1 MPIRQN
7 TYAVVVTR
15 GHKEDGVVLEALAR
29 RFVDGDRLRFLGM
42 IGSKTKQALL
52 WKHLREQGVGDDF
65 LDSVRTPMGAYLG
78 SRTHE
83 EIAVSVVAELIAVR
97 RLGHDLQ
104 ASWGERRDQKAR
116 AEGVRDLPQAD
127 H

>member
-1 MPIRQN
+1 
-7 TYAVVVTR
+7 
-15 GHKEDGVVLEALAR
+15 
-29 RFVDGDRLRFLGM
+29 M

-97 RLGHDLQ
+97 RLGHDLHG
-104 ASWGERRDQKAR
+104 SWDERSAQKAR
-116 AEGVRDLPQAD
+116 NEGVRDLPVAD
-127 H
+127 A

>member
-1 MPIRQN
+1 
-7 TYAVVVTR
+7 
-15 GHKEDGVVLEALAR
+15 
-29 RFVDGDRLRFLGM
+29 
-42 IGSKTKQALL
+42 
-52 WKHLREQGVGDDF
+52 
-65 LDSVRTPMGAYLG
+65 MGAYLG

-104 ASWGERRDQKAR
+104 ASWERRGQKAG

-127 H
+127 RGAMSRAAVRPAGYLRRLSAAERASEGLLPLCWSAPL